1 MKPTETMGGDNS
13 EMRGIKREKGAR
25 GKERGKGKR
34 KWKRGK
40 KRLDEGR
47 NG

>member
-1 MKPTETMGGDNS
+1 MDGAIS

-25 GKERGKGKR
+25 GKERGK
-34 KWKRGK
+34 WKRGK